1 VHHFDRS
8 DLPAGTM
15 TGEREEVTLRGL
27 ARWLVVAA
35 FLLAGIALYFV
46 YGRDA
51 IPVVPSVMTESGR

>member
-1 VHHFDRS
+1 
-8 DLPAGTM
+8 M

-51 IPVVPSVMTESGR
+51 TPVVPSVMTESGQ